1 MKSDLDLEH
10 SQPGGSTSAS
20 SSATESD
27 SRVQDRRKFLFKLS
41 IAINAAIGLLI
52 ATPVVRFLLGPLRAK
67 GGYDAWIPLGK
78 VADYQPGTT
87 ILATYRNPFT
97 TPWDGDTANVACYVR
112 CQPDGGFTVFA
123 VNCAHLG
130 CPVRWFPQSQLFLC
144 PCHGGA
150 YYADGSRA
158 AGPPERGLFTYA
170 SRIDGDTLMIQAG
183 QLPTLAN
190 QARFE
195 SPNDFPGSRA
205 AIESAQRTR
214 SDSHSA
220 SHSGSRTQFQV
231 KEITPCTNPPNAGT
245 NEPTIG

>member
-1 MKSDLDLEH
+1 MSSDLDLKH
-10 SQPGGSTSAS
+10 SQPEESTSEPVS
-20 SSATESD
+20 EHDT
-27 SRVQDRRKFLFKLS
+27 RVQDRRKFLFKLS

-52 ATPVVRFLLGPLRAK
+52 ATPVIRFLLGPLRPK
-67 GGYDAWIPLGK
+67 GAYDSWIPLGK

-87 ILATYRNPFT
+87 ILATYRNPVT
-97 TPWDGDTANVACYVR
+97 SPWDGDTANVACYVR
-112 CQPDGGFTVFA
+112 RQPDGGFTVFA

-170 SRIDGDTLMIQAG
+170 SRVDGDTLMIQAG

-190 QARFE
+190 QARLN
-195 SPNDFPGSRA
+195 SPNDCPGR
-205 AIESAQRTR
+205 R
-214 SDSHSA
+214 STA
-220 SHSGSRTQFQV
+220 NTNFQLV
-231 KEITPCTNPPNAGT
+231 KEIAPCTKAPNAGT